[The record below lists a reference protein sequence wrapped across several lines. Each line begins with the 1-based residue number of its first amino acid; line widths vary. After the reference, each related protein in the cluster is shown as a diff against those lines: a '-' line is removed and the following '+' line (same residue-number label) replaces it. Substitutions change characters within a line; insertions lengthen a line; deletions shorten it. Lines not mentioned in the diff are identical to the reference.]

1 MSRGRMMTRR
11 AFLGALP
18 ATALAAPAAAHMAA
32 STRQPAVAPPA
43 RPIRGTFA
51 LDGDRARFFSPAI
64 REHVRITVI
73 ADTHLFLDDE
83 RGAPFRAFSTRM
95 ARAYNQTTHVRA
107 GGPTNPEA
115 CFDEALKEAREQR
128 VDLLVLAGD
137 IFSFPSEAA
146 VEWALQRLQASG
158 VPFVYTAGNHDWH
171 YEGMT
176 GTIEDLRREW
186 TARRLGP
193 LYQGQDPLM
202 AARAVKGVR
211 VVTIDNS
218 TYGIQPAQL
227 DFFRAQAASGMP
239 LLLVMHVPLYAPGRP
254 VGFGC
259 GHPEWG
265 AATDKNA
272 DLERRPRWPETG
284 HTAVTMAFHREVFST
299 PALLGVVAGHLHK
312 PSLDVV
318 DGIPQLVVVANAE
331 GGQLHVECDAAR
343 RPAAHEPPAARL

>member
-1 MSRGRMMTRR
+1 MITRR
-11 AFLGALP
+11 AFLRSL
-18 ATALAAPAAAHMAA
+18 PAAAVAGSAPAHSAA
-32 STRQPAVAPPA
+32 SPRPPAVASAA
-43 RPIRGTFA
+43 RPARGTFA

-64 REHVRITVI
+64 RGHVRIKVI

-83 RGAPFRAFSTRM
+83 RGAPFRAFSARM
-95 ARAYNQTTHVRA
+95 ARAYNQTTHVRT
-107 GGPTNPEA
+107 GEPTSPAA
-115 CFDEALKEAREQR
+115 CFDAALNDAREQR

-186 TARRLGP
+186 TAHRLGP

-239 LLLVMHVPLYAPGRP
+239 LLLAMHVPLYVPGRP
-254 VGFGC
+254 VSFGC

-265 AATDKNA
+265 AAADKNA

-284 HTAVTMAFHREVFST
+284 HSAVTRAFHREVFST
-299 PALLGVVAGHLHK
+299 PALLGVVAGHIHK
-312 PSLDVV
+312 PSLDIV
-318 DGIPQLVVVANAE
+318 DGIPQLVVAANAE
-331 GGQLHVECDAAR
+331 GGQLNVEGDEAR
-343 RPAAHEPPAARL
+343 R